1 MRGSKGQT
9 GATGCLRALTGGMHS
24 ASARAHP
31 CSASLPAG
39 PGGPELQ
46 QPPLCRVGDSA
57 APGRSGSDS
66 RAIPAQTCGCSW
78 PVSLAGL
85 KLPALISAWG
95 PWVSCVPAEHLAQP
109 SHPLCRNSSVQPV
122 FCTHLLAE
130 AAADGSQSK
139 LLTRLPFPRRCV
151 ITGSGSEFIQLFA
164 QISSAPFHAAHVTR
178 HTTALSHAAGG
189 PGR

>member
-24 ASARAHP
+24 VSARAHP

-39 PGGPELQ
+39 PGDLGLQ
-46 QPPLCRVGDSA
+46 QPPLCRVRDSA
-57 APGRSGSDS
+57 APGRSGGDS
-66 RAIPAQTCGCSW
+66 RAVPAQTRRCSW
-78 PVSLAGL
+78 PISLAGL
-85 KLPALISAWG
+85 RPPALISAWG
-95 PWVSCVPAEHLAQP
+95 PWVGCVPAEHLARP
-109 SHPLCRNSSVQPV
+109 SHPLCHNRSIQPV
-122 FCTHLLAE
+122 FYADLLAE

-139 LLTRLPFPRRCV
+139 LLTRLPFPRQCV

-189 PGR
+189 PR